1 MATVRILAH
10 ARLDVIRLCDTLL
23 DEDPNLVVRFRRA
36 FEQTVA
42 RYARSPFLGSPYD
55 LAPPAYPDLRFA
67 KVGRFRK
74 HLILYRP
81 ISGGI
86 EVVRVV
92 HASQD
97 PNSLF
102 ADPDAP

>member
-1 MATVRILAH
+1 
-10 ARLDVIRLCDTLL
+10 
-23 DEDPNLVVRFRRA
+23 
-36 FEQTVA
+36 
-42 RYARSPFLGSPYD
+42 LGSPYD

>member
-1 MATVRILAH
+1 MATVRILPQ
-10 ARLDVIRLCDTLL
+10 ARLDVIRLSNDFL
-23 DEDPNLVVRFRRA
+23 DEDPDLIPKFRQA
-36 FEQTVA
+36 FQRTVA

-55 LAPPAYPDLRFA
+55 HAPPAYPDLRFA

-86 EVVRVV
+86 EVVHVM

-102 ADPDAP
+102 ADPGTD

>member
-1 MATVRILAH
+1 MATVRILPP
-10 ARLDVIRLCDTLL
+10 ARLDLSRLSIVLS
-23 DEDPNLVVRFRRA
+23 DEDPDLVISFRRA
-36 FEQTVA
+36 FQRTVT

-55 LAPPAYPDLRFA
+55 HAPPACPDLRFT

-86 EVVRVV
+86 EVVRVI

-102 ADPDAP
+102 ADPE